1 MENDSLKKIN
11 DDLKKIEE
19 RIVKS
24 SVLIRNSYC
33 NLKELDRNF
42 IEQQKGIN
50 RFDRNLLAFFNIL
63 FYGGLII
70 LILLIYIIYK
80 LHKINII

>member
-1 MENDSLKKIN
+1 MESDSLKKIN

-19 RIVKS
+19 KIVKS
-24 SVLIRNSYC
+24 SVLIRNSYY

-50 RFDRNLLAFFNIL
+50 RFDKNLFNFFNIL